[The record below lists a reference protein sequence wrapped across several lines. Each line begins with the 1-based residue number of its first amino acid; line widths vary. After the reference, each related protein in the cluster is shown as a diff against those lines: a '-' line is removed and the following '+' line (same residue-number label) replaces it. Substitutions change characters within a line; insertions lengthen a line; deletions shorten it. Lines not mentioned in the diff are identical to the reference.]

1 MKELLRLLAY
11 ARRYWAS
18 LAASVVLM
26 AAAGGATGM
35 MALLIGPI
43 FDRVL
48 NPAAAN
54 TPVLLYTD
62 PVFHHHF
69 YLSNFVPSYIHN
81 VWTMVAFAILAVF
94 LIKGVC
100 DYFGNYLVNYVG
112 FSAVTDLRDAVFDKV
127 LKQGA
132 EFFES
137 HSTGRLMSSIMNDID
152 KVQLATSHILAD
164 LLRQSFTAVS
174 LLLVVMT
181 KDWRLALVSLTV
193 LPFVVVPTTR
203 IGRRIRRTSRRTQD
217 RQAELNQIL
226 QETLSGH
233 MVVKAFGAEAYESR
247 RFREA
252 AHKLLKTNLRY
263 VAQQALSSPLI
274 EMFGAIT
281 IVGLLTYARN
291 QIKAGT
297 LTAGDFTSFV
307 IALLMLY
314 EPVKRL
320 VGIHNIFEQAL
331 GASQKVFEYLDH
343 IEEIVEK
350 PGAPKLDKFE
360 RGIVFENVS
369 FRYPGAP
376 NGFQIQ
382 DLDLEVKAGEVVALV
397 GPSGAGKTTLANLA
411 PRFYDVTGGAVRIDG
426 HDVRDLNLASLRAH
440 IGIVAQDTFL
450 FNDTV
455 ANNIAYGRPG
465 APMEEIRSAA
475 ETALAARVHRADA
488 GGLRD
493 RHRRP
498 RPEAQRRPA
507 PADRHRPRAAEERA
521 HPDPRRGHLAPG
533 HRIRDA
539 GAEGAGQPD
548 GAPHGDR
555 DRAPALHHPPRR
567 QDRGAGQGPRERSR
581 HARRA
586 DRSGRNLSAAARAAV
601 RGRRIGGG
609 PVSLRSMTG
618 FARVRKPFERG
629 EIVVSLKSV
638 NHRGLDMHFRMPAE
652 LDALEREVRGASRTG
667 WRAATCRSR
676 FPSPGRRAPPPR

>member
-1 MKELLRLLAY
+1 MTELLRLLTY
-11 ARRYWAS
+11 ARRYWVS

-26 AAAGGATGM
+26 AAAGGATAM

-48 NPAAAN
+48 NASAAN
-54 TPVLLYTD
+54 TPVKLYTD
-62 PVFHHHF
+62 PIFHHSF
-69 YLSNFVPSYIHN
+69 YLSNFVPASIHN

-94 LIKGVC
+94 LTKGVC

-112 FSAVTDLRDAVFDKV
+112 FSAVTNLRDTVFDKV

-164 LLRQSFTAVS
+164 LLRQTFTAVS
-174 LLLVVMT
+174 LLFVVMT
-181 KDWRLALVSLTV
+181 KDWRLALASLTV
-193 LPFVVVPTTR
+193 LPFVAVPTTR

-233 MVVKAFGAEAYESR
+233 MVVKAFGAEPYESR

-252 AHKLLKTNLRY
+252 SHKLLTTNLRY

-281 IVGLLTYARN
+281 IVCLLTYARI

-307 IALLMLY
+307 FALLMLY

-331 GASQKVFEYLDH
+331 GASQKVFEHLDH

-350 PGAPKLDKFE
+350 PGAPKLEKFE

-397 GPSGAGKTTLANLA
+397 GPSGAGKTTVANLA
-411 PRFYDVTGGAVRIDG
+411 PRFYDVIAGAIKVDG
-426 HDVRDLNLASLRAH
+426 HDVRDLNLAGLRSL

-455 ANNIAYGRPG
+455 ANNIAYARPG
-465 APMEEIRSAA
+465 ASMEEVRSAA
-475 ETALAARVHRADA
+475 EIALAHEFIMQM
-488 GGLRD
+488 
-493 RHRRP
+493 
-498 RPEAQRRPA
+498 PE
-507 PADRHRPRAAEERA
+507 
-521 HPDPRRGHLAPG
+521 GYG
-533 HRIRDA
+533 TII
-539 GAEGAGQPD
+539 
-548 GAPHGDR
+548 GDR
-555 DRAPALHHPPRR
+555 GLKLSGGQRQRIAIARALLKNAPILILDEATSHLDTESEMLVQRALANLMEHRTVIVIAHRL
-567 QDRGAGQGPRERSR
+567 STI
-581 HARRA
+581 RRA
-586 DRSGRNLSAAARAAV
+586 GKIVVLDKG
-601 RGRRIGGG
+601 
-609 PVSLRSMTG
+609 
-618 FARVRKPFERG
+618 RVREVGTHEELINRGGIYQRLHQLQFEH
-629 EIVVSLKSV
+629 VAS
-638 NHRGLDMHFRMPAE
+638 
-652 LDALEREVRGASRTG
+652 EVD
-667 WRAATCRSR
+667 
-676 FPSPGRRAPPPR
+676 